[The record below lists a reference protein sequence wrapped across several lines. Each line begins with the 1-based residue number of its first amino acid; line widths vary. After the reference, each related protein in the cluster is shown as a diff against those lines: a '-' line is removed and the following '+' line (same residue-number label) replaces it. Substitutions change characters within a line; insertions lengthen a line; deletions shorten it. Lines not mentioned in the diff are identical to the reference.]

1 MSAGKLST
9 VPTRSVSRSNPVGT
23 FSALVSPPAISLLRA
38 ISDLVRLALWGF
50 IFDVYAKLPKLR
62 KTEYWHTC
70 IGNPVVIRVQIE
82 TEKAKSLG
90 FEKSLTDRIARK
102 PFFIMVR
109 VEMSALPEI
118 LTAAVANGSLLE
130 SAKTN
135 ITALLGGTTSDIALR
150 AIEELVHAEA
160 WEELNDRFFKTLAF
174 GTGGLRGRTIGRVV
188 TQVEQGVGGPNGR
201 PEHPCVGTATMNFY
215 NLSRA
220 VRGLIAYS
228 KQCAGTSR
236 KPVLVFAHDT
246 RHFSRDFAEFCAKV
260 CADLG
265 CDAYLF
271 EGARSTPQLSF
282 AVRELRADAGVVLT
296 ASHNPAHDNG
306 FKAYF
311 NDGAQIV
318 DADAEG
324 IIKEVN
330 AINSEFYEVLP
341 EAERGKVTILGAEMD
356 ALYVT
361 RLKTLLLKPSLLEGA
376 STKIV
381 FTNLHGT
388 GGHINVPMLRE
399 FGFEV
404 LTVPE
409 QDVQDGRFPTVE
421 SPNPENAPA
430 LKMAID
436 LAEQSGAE
444 IVIGT
449 DPDADRMGVAVRDAA
464 GKMVLLT
471 GNQIGSLMAWYRL
484 KTCFELG
491 WLTNANRNR
500 ALLVKTYVTTELQHA
515 IADGFGVGIVDT
527 LTGFKYIAAKLR
539 KYEEAIPADKK
550 GDYRSLT
557 EAQTRALRLEYS
569 RFFVFGG
576 EESYGYLGS
585 DAVRDK
591 DANGAALMF
600 AEVAAY
606 AKSVSKTLPALM
618 DDIYTEY
625 GYYLEIGKSLVLE
638 GADGAAKI
646 QALANSY
653 AENPPEIVDGSAV
666 VRVRDFAKQDLF
678 DQEGDLL
685 PKEKMLFVDLAD
697 GRSFAVRP
705 SGTEPKIKFYLFGK
719 HTPGG
724 DLSADKVSV
733 KAGLDS
739 LWSWIEADAAKR

>member
-1 MSAGKLST
+1 MTPHHDA
-9 VPTRSVSRSNPVGT
+9 
-23 FSALVSPPAISLLRA
+23 
-38 ISDLVRLALWGF
+38 
-50 IFDVYAKLPKLR
+50 
-62 KTEYWHTC
+62 
-70 IGNPVVIRVQIE
+70 
-82 TEKAKSLG
+82 
-90 FEKSLTDRIARK
+90 
-102 PFFIMVR
+102 
-109 VEMSALPEI
+109 
-118 LTAAVANGSLLE
+118 LTAAVAAGNLLE
-130 SAKTN
+130 SAKSN
-135 ITALLGGTTSDIALR
+135 IIALLAGTTSEIAPQ
-150 AIEELVHAEA
+150 AVDELVAAGA
-160 WEELNDRFFKTLAF
+160 WGELNDRFFKTLAF
-174 GTGGLRGRTIGRVV
+174 GTGGLRGRTIGRMV
-188 TQVEQGVGGPNGR
+188 TTAEQGAGGPNGR

-220 VRGLIAYS
+220 VRGLIAYA
-228 KQCAGTSR
+228 KEFAGPAR

-265 CDAYLF
+265 ADAYLF
-271 EGARSTPQLSF
+271 ESARSTPQLSF

-318 DADAEG
+318 DAHADG
-324 IIKEVN
+324 IIREVN
-330 AINSEFYEVLP
+330 EIIAEHYDPLP
-341 EAERGKVTILGAEMD
+341 TAERGTITLLGAEMD
-356 ALYVT
+356 VRYVAL
-361 RLKTLLLKPSLLEGA
+361 LKTLLLKPSLLESA
-376 STKIV
+376 STRIV

-388 GGHINVPMLRE
+388 GGYINVPLLRE
-399 FGFEV
+399 FGFDV

-409 QDVQDGRFPTVE
+409 QDVQDGRFPTVD

-430 LKMAID
+430 LKMGIE
-436 LAEQSGAE
+436 LAEMSGAE

-500 ALLVKTYVTTELQHA
+500 AVLVKTYVTTELQHA

-527 LTGFKYIAAKLR
+527 LTGFKYIAGKLR

-557 EAQTRALRLEYS
+557 QEQTRALRLEYS

-606 AKSVSKTLPALM
+606 AKSVGKTLPELM
-618 DDIYTEY
+618 DDVYVQF
-625 GYYLEIGKSLVLE
+625 GYYLEIGKSLVME

-653 AENPPEIVDGSAV
+653 AAKPPTDVDGSAV
-666 VRVRDFAKQDLF
+666 LRIRDFAKQDLF

-685 PKEKMLFVDLAD
+685 PKEKMLFVDLED

-705 SGTEPKIKFYLFGK
+705 SGTEPKIKYYLFGK
-719 HTPGG
+719 QAPSG
-724 DLSADKVSV
+724 DLAEAKTRVES
-733 KAGLDS
+733 GLAS
-739 LWSWIEADAAKR
+739 LWHWIEADAVQR

>member
-1 MSAGKLST
+1 MDFHIFAFQMTAITDPLNEA
-9 VPTRSVSRSNPVGT
+9 VTR
-23 FSALVSPPAISLLRA
+23 
-38 ISDLVRLALWGF
+38 
-50 IFDVYAKLPKLR
+50 
-62 KTEYWHTC
+62 
-70 IGNPVVIRVQIE
+70 
-82 TEKAKSLG
+82 
-90 FEKSLTDRIARK
+90 
-102 PFFIMVR
+102 
-109 VEMSALPEI
+109 
-118 LTAAVANGSLLE
+118 GSLLE
-130 SAKTN
+130 SAKNN
-135 ITALLGGTTSDIALR
+135 ILALLEGSTNELALR
-150 AIEELVHAEA
+150 VIEELVREGA
-160 WEELNDRFFKTLAF
+160 WEELNDRFYKTLAF
-174 GTGGLRGRTIGRVV
+174 GTGGLRGRTIGRVL

-201 PEHPCVGTATMNFY
+201 PEHPCVGTATMNYF

-220 VRGLIAYS
+220 VRGLIAYTR
-228 KQCAGTSR
+228 QVVGEGR

-246 RHFSRDFAEFCAKV
+246 RHFSRDFAEFCARV
-260 CADLG
+260 CAELG

-271 EGARSTPQLSF
+271 DGPRSTPQLSF

-296 ASHNPAHDNG
+296 ASHNPPHDNG

-318 DADAEG
+318 DRHASG
-324 IIKEVN
+324 IVAEVN
-330 AINSEFYEVLP
+330 AIVSERYEALP
-341 EAERGKVTILGAEMD
+341 EGERGGVTILGEEMD
-356 ALYVT
+356 ALYVA
-361 RLKTLLLKPSLLEGA
+361 RLKTLLLKPSLLDGA

-399 FGFEV
+399 FGFDV
-404 LTVPE
+404 LTVPA

-436 LAEQSGAE
+436 LAEETGAE

-449 DPDADRMGVAVRDAA
+449 DPDADRMGVAVRDSA

-491 WLTNANRNR
+491 WLTPANRNR
-500 ALLVKTYVTTELQHA
+500 AVLVKTFVTTELQRA
-515 IADGFGVGIVDT
+515 VADGFGVGIVDT

-539 KYEEAIPADKK
+539 KYEDAIPADKK

-606 AKSVSKTLPALM
+606 AKAVGKSIPALM
-618 DDIYTEY
+618 DEIYTEY
-625 GYYLEIGKSLVLE
+625 GYYLEVGKSLVME
-638 GADGAAKI
+638 GADGSARI
-646 QALANSY
+646 QALAQSY
-653 AENPPEIVDGSAV
+653 AENPPAVVDGSAV
-666 VRVRDFAKQDLF
+666 LRIRDFAKQDLY

-685 PKEKMLFVDLAD
+685 PKEKMLFVDLED

-705 SGTEPKIKFYLFGK
+705 SGTEPKIKYYLFGK
-719 HTPGG
+719 HAPGAVL
-724 DLSADKVSV
+724 DDAKASV
-733 KAGLDS
+733 ASGLAK
-739 LWSWIEADAAKR
+739 LWAWIEADAAGR

>member
-1 MSAGKLST
+1 MRGNF
-9 VPTRSVSRSNPVGT
+9 PT
-23 FSALVSPPAISLLRA
+23 
-38 ISDLVRLALWGF
+38 LA
-50 IFDVYAKLPKLR
+50 P
-62 KTEYWHTC
+62 
-70 IGNPVVIRVQIE
+70 
-82 TEKAKSLG
+82 
-90 FEKSLTDRIARK
+90 
-102 PFFIMVR
+102 
-109 VEMSALPEI
+109 EMSSLPAALSAS
-118 LTAAVANGSLLE
+118 LSAAVASGDLL
-130 SAKTN
+130 ATAQAN
-135 ITALLGGTTSDIALR
+135 IEALLAGTTSEVAPL
-150 AIEELVHAEA
+150 AVQELVEGGN

-188 TQVEQGVGGPNGR
+188 TTAEQGEGGPNNR

-220 VRGLIAYS
+220 VRGLIAYA
-228 KQCAGTSR
+228 KKFAGPDR
-236 KPVLVFAHDT
+236 KAVLVFAHDT
-246 RHFSRDFAEFCAKV
+246 RHFSRDFAEFCAKT
-260 CADLG
+260 CAELG

-271 EGARSTPQLSF
+271 EGPRATPQLSF

-318 DADAEG
+318 DPHATA
-324 IIKEVN
+324 IINEVN
-330 AINSEFYEVLP
+330 SITSERFEPLP
-341 EAERGKVTILGAEMD
+341 ASEQGKVTTLGAEMD
-356 ALYVT
+356 RIYT
-361 RLKTLLLKPSLLEGA
+361 ERLKTLLLKPSLLEGTK
-376 STKIV
+376 TKIV

-388 GGHINVPMLRE
+388 GGHINVPMLRGL
-399 FGFEV
+399 GFEV

-409 QDVQDGRFPTVE
+409 QDIQDGRFPTVE
-421 SPNPENAPA
+421 SPNPENGPA
-430 LKMAID
+430 LQMAID
-436 LAEQSGAE
+436 LAEESGAE

-449 DPDADRMGVAVRDAA
+449 DPDADRMGVAVRDTA

-491 WLTNANRNR
+491 WLTNANRSR
-500 ALLVKTYVTTELQHA
+500 AVVVKTFVTTELQRS
-515 IADGFGVGIVDT
+515 IADGFGVGVVDT
-527 LTGFKYIAAKLR
+527 LTGFKYIAGKLR

-585 DAVRDK
+585 DAIRDK
-591 DANGAALMF
+591 DANGATLMF

-606 AKSVSKTLPALM
+606 AKSVGKTLTGLL
-618 DDIYTEY
+618 DDVYTEY
-625 GYYLEIGKSLVLE
+625 GYYLEIGKSLVME

-653 AENPPEIVDGSAV
+653 AEKPPTEVDGSAV
-666 VRVRDFAKQDLF
+666 TRVRDFAKDELF
-678 DQEGDLL
+678 DQEGDLI
-685 PKEKMLFVDLAD
+685 PKEKMLFVDLED

-705 SGTEPKIKFYLFGK
+705 SGTEPKIKYYLFGK
-719 HTPGG
+719 NAPGG
-724 DLSADKVSV
+724 DLPAAKETV
-733 KAGLDS
+733 KTSLAN
-739 LWSWIEADAAKR
+739 LWSWIEKDATTR

>member
-1 MSAGKLST
+1 MPGDFYNIAFEMSTLEA
-9 VPTRSVSRSNPVGT
+9 
-23 FSALVSPPAISLLRA
+23 
-38 ISDLVRLALWGF
+38 
-50 IFDVYAKLPKLR
+50 
-62 KTEYWHTC
+62 
-70 IGNPVVIRVQIE
+70 
-82 TEKAKSLG
+82 
-90 FEKSLTDRIARK
+90 SLT
-102 PFFIMVR
+102 
-109 VEMSALPEI
+109 S
-118 LTAAVANGSLLE
+118 AVASGDLLQ

-135 ITALLGGTTSDIALR
+135 ILALLAGTTSEVAGQ
-150 AIEELVHAEA
+150 AIGELVEAGA

-174 GTGGLRGRTIGRVV
+174 GTGGLRGRTIGRVI
-188 TQVEQGVGGPNGR
+188 TKAEQGDGGPNDR

-220 VRGLIAYS
+220 VRGLVAYAKS
-228 KQCAGTSR
+228 FAGPDR
-236 KPVLVFAHDT
+236 KATLVFAHDT

-260 CADLG
+260 ASELG
-265 CDAYLF
+265 CNACLF
-271 EGARSTPQLSF
+271 EGPRSTPQLSF

-296 ASHNPAHDNG
+296 ASHNPPHDNG

-318 DADAEG
+318 DPHASG
-324 IIKEVN
+324 IIQEVN
-330 AINSEFYEVLP
+330 AITSEAYEPLP
-341 EAERGKVTILGAEMD
+341 VDQQGTITILGTEMD
-356 ALYVT
+356 ALYVD
-361 RLKTLLLKPSLLEGA
+361 RLKTLLLQPKLLEGM
-376 STKIV
+376 STKVV

-388 GGHINVPMLRE
+388 GGHINVPMLRG

-449 DPDADRMGVAVRDAA
+449 DPDADRMGVAVRDDA
-464 GKMVLLT
+464 GKMQLLT

-484 KTCFELG
+484 KTCFDLG
-491 WLTNANRNR
+491 WLTHANRSR
-500 ALLVKTYVTTELQHA
+500 AVLVKTYVTTELQRS

-527 LTGFKYIAAKLR
+527 LTGFKYIAGKLR
-539 KYEEAIPADKK
+539 KYEEAIPAEKR

-557 EAQTRALRLEYS
+557 EEQTRLLRLEYS

-591 DANGAALMF
+591 DANGATLMF

-606 AKSVSKTLPALM
+606 AKSIGKSIPALL
-618 DDIYTEY
+618 DEVYTEF
-625 GYYLEIGKSLVLE
+625 GYYLEVGKSLVME

-646 QALANSY
+646 QSLAASY
-653 AENPPEIVDGSAV
+653 AANPPDVVDGSEV
-666 VRVRDFAKQDLF
+666 IRVRDFAKQDLY

-705 SGTEPKIKFYLFGK
+705 SGTEPKIKYYLFGK
-719 HTPGG
+719 ASPGG
-724 DLSADKVSV
+724 VLADSKVQV
-733 KAGLDS
+733 RDGLAG
-739 LWSWIEADAAKR
+739 LWSWIEADAKNR

>member
-1 MSAGKLST
+1 
-9 VPTRSVSRSNPVGT
+9 
-23 FSALVSPPAISLLRA
+23 
-38 ISDLVRLALWGF
+38 
-50 IFDVYAKLPKLR
+50 
-62 KTEYWHTC
+62 
-70 IGNPVVIRVQIE
+70 
-82 TEKAKSLG
+82 
-90 FEKSLTDRIARK
+90 
-102 PFFIMVR
+102 MVW
-109 VEMSALPEI
+109 VEMSDFPEI

-135 ITALLGGTTSDIALR
+135 ITALLGGTTSDVALR

-188 TQVEQGVGGPNGR
+188 TQAEQGIGGPNGR

-228 KQCAGTSR
+228 KQCAGPSR

-436 LAEQSGAE
+436 LAEESGAE

-606 AKSVSKTLPALM
+606 AKSVGKTLPELM

-653 AENPPEIVDGSAV
+653 ADSPPEIVDGSAV

-705 SGTEPKIKFYLFGK
+705 SGTEPKIKFFLFGK
-719 HTPGG
+719 HAPGG
-724 DLSADKVSV
+724 DLSADKASV
-733 KAGLDS
+733 KVGLDS

>member
-1 MSAGKLST
+1 LLNGMRRPYADRAARDTELKSPDIDGVAMTRIS
-9 VPTRSVSRSNPVGT
+9 PTIP
-23 FSALVSPPAISLLRA
+23 L
-38 ISDLVRLALWGF
+38 
-50 IFDVYAKLPKLR
+50 
-62 KTEYWHTC
+62 
-70 IGNPVVIRVQIE
+70 
-82 TEKAKSLG
+82 
-90 FEKSLTDRIARK
+90 
-102 PFFIMVR
+102 
-109 VEMSALPEI
+109 EMSAIPKSLS
-118 LTAAVANGSLLE
+118 AAVANGSLLE
-130 SAKTN
+130 SAKSN
-135 ITALLGGTTSDIALR
+135 ITALLDGTTSAIAPL
-150 AIEELVHAEA
+150 AVQELVDAGA

-188 TQVEQGVGGPNGR
+188 TKAEQGVGGPNGR

-220 VRGLIAYS
+220 VRGLITYA
-228 KQCAGTSR
+228 KQFAGPDR
-236 KPVLVFAHDT
+236 RPVLVFAHDT
-246 RHFSRDFAEFCAKV
+246 RHFSRDFAEFCAKT
-260 CADLG
+260 CSDLG

-282 AVRELRADAGVVLT
+282 AVRELRADGGVVLT

-318 DADAEG
+318 DAHADA
-324 IIKEVN
+324 IVREVN
-330 AINSEFYEVLP
+330 AITSERYEILP
-341 EAERGKVTILGAEMD
+341 ESERGSITVLGAEMD
-356 ALYVT
+356 ACYVAL
-361 RLKTLLLKPSLLEGA
+361 LKTLLLKPSLLEGA

-421 SPNPENAPA
+421 SPNPENGPA

-500 ALLVKTYVTTELQHA
+500 AVLIKTYVTTELQHA

-527 LTGFKYIAAKLR
+527 LTGFKYIAGKLR

-550 GDYRSLT
+550 GDYRSLSQ
-557 EAQTRALRLEYS
+557 AQTRALRLEYS

-606 AKSVSKTLPALM
+606 AKSVGKTLPELM
-618 DDIYTEY
+618 DDVYTEY
-625 GYYLEIGKSLVLE
+625 GYYLEIGKSLVME

-646 QALANSY
+646 ASLANSY
-653 AENPPEIVDGSAV
+653 AENPPTEVDGSAV
-666 VRVRDFAKQDLF
+666 LRVRDFAKQDLF

-719 HTPGG
+719 KAPGG
-724 DLSADKVSV
+724 DLSAAKEAV
-733 KAGLDS
+733 KSALAS
-739 LWSWIEADAAKR
+739 LWSWIETDAAKR

>member
-1 MSAGKLST
+1 MSATL
-9 VPTRSVSRSNPVGT
+9 
-23 FSALVSPPAISLLRA
+23 
-38 ISDLVRLALWGF
+38 
-50 IFDVYAKLPKLR
+50 
-62 KTEYWHTC
+62 
-70 IGNPVVIRVQIE
+70 E
-82 TEKAKSLG
+82 TLNS
-90 FEKSLTDRIARK
+90 
-102 PFFIMVR
+102 
-109 VEMSALPEI
+109 
-118 LTAAVANGSLLE
+118 AVANGQLLE
-130 SAKTN
+130 SAKSN
-135 ITALLGGTTSDIALR
+135 IIALLAGTTSSVAPLVID
-150 AIEELVHAEA
+150 ELIQADA
-160 WEELNDRFFKTLAF
+160 WDELNDRFFKTLAF
-174 GTGGLRGRTIGRVV
+174 GTGGLRGRTIGRVI
-188 TQVEQGVGGPNGR
+188 TQAEQGAGGPNDR
-201 PEHPCVGTATMNFY
+201 PEHPCVGTATMNYY

-220 VRGLIAYS
+220 VRGLIAYT
-228 KQCAGTSR
+228 KTFAGPDR

-260 CADLG
+260 ASDLG

-271 EGARSTPQLSF
+271 EGPRSTPQLSF

-296 ASHNPAHDNG
+296 ASHNPPHDNG

-318 DADAEG
+318 EPHASG
-324 IIKEVN
+324 IIAEVN
-330 AINSEFYEVLP
+330 AIASERYDVL
-341 EAERGKVTILGAEMD
+341 AESARGKITMLGEEMD
-356 ALYVT
+356 ARYVSL
-361 RLKTLLLKPSLLEGA
+361 LKTLLLKPSLLDGA

-388 GGHINVPMLRE
+388 GGHINVPMLRD

-404 LTVPE
+404 LTVPA
-409 QDVQDGRFPTVE
+409 QDLQDGRFPTVE

-436 LAEQSGAE
+436 LAEASGAE

-464 GKMVLLT
+464 GQMVLLT

-491 WLTNANRNR
+491 WLTPANRNR
-500 ALLVKTYVTTELQHA
+500 AVLVKTFVTTELQHA

-527 LTGFKYIAAKLR
+527 LTGFKYIASKLR
-539 KYEEAIPADKK
+539 KYEDAVPADKK
-550 GDYRSLT
+550 GDYRSLGQD
-557 EAQTRALRLEYS
+557 QTRALRLEYS

-606 AKSVSKTLPALM
+606 AKSVGKTLPELM

-625 GYYLEIGKSLVLE
+625 GYHLEIGKSLVME

-653 AENPPEIVDGSAV
+653 AENPPESVDGSAV
-666 VRVRDFAKQDLF
+666 VRVRDFAHDELF

-685 PKEKMLFVDLAD
+685 PKEKMLFVDLED

-719 HTPGG
+719 HAPTS
-724 DLSADKVSV
+724 DLVAAKTAVQ
-733 KAGLDS
+733 AGLS
-739 LWSWIEADAAKR
+739 CLWQWIEKDAAGR

>member
-1 MSAGKLST
+1 MS
-9 VPTRSVSRSNPVGT
+9 
-23 FSALVSPPAISLLRA
+23 SLQE
-38 ISDLVRLALWGF
+38 S
-50 IFDVYAKLPKLR
+50 
-62 KTEYWHTC
+62 
-70 IGNPVVIRVQIE
+70 
-82 TEKAKSLG
+82 
-90 FEKSLTDRIARK
+90 
-102 PFFIMVR
+102 
-109 VEMSALPEI
+109 
-118 LTAAVANGSLLE
+118 LTAATANGCLLE
-130 SAKTN
+130 SAKNN
-135 ITALLGGTTSDIALR
+135 ILALLEGTTSVIAPQ
-150 AIEELVHAEA
+150 AIDELVQAGA
-160 WEELNDRFFKTLAF
+160 WEELNDRFYKTLAF
-174 GTGGLRGRTIGRVV
+174 GTGGLRGRTIGRVL
-188 TQVEQGVGGPNGR
+188 TTAEQGAGGPNGR

-220 VRGLIAYS
+220 VRGLIAYT
-228 KQCAGTSR
+228 KQFVGPERRA
-236 KPVLVFAHDT
+236 VLVFAHDT
-246 RHFSRDFAEFCAKV
+246 RHFSKDFAEFCAKV
-260 CADLG
+260 CSDLG

-271 EGARSTPQLSF
+271 DGPRSTPQLSF

-296 ASHNPAHDNG
+296 ASHNPPHDNG

-318 DADAEG
+318 DGHANG
-324 IIKEVN
+324 IVHEVN
-330 AINSEFYEVLP
+330 AISSEVYETLP
-341 EAERGKVTILGAEMD
+341 EPERGVITILGEEMD
-356 ALYVT
+356 KRYT
-361 RLKTLLLKPSLLEGA
+361 QRLKTLLLKPELLEGA
-376 STKIV
+376 STRIV

-399 FGFEV
+399 FGFDV
-404 LTVPE
+404 LSVPE
-409 QDVQDGRFPTVE
+409 QDAQDGRFPTVE

-500 ALLVKTYVTTELQHA
+500 AVLVKTFVTTELQHA

-527 LTGFKYIAAKLR
+527 LTGFKYIAGKLR

-550 GDYRSLT
+550 GDYRSLS

-585 DAVRDK
+585 DAIRDK

-606 AKSVSKTLPALM
+606 AKSVGKTLPELM
-618 DDIYTEY
+618 DDIYTEF
-625 GYYLEIGKSLVLE
+625 GYYQEVGKSLVME
-638 GADGAAKI
+638 GADGAVRI
-646 QALANSY
+646 QALARSY
-653 AENPPEIVDGSAV
+653 AENPPKLVDGSAV
-666 VRVRDFAKQDLF
+666 LRVRDFASQELF

-685 PKEKMLFVDLAD
+685 PKEKMLFVDLED

-705 SGTEPKIKFYLFGK
+705 SGTEPKIKYYLFGK
-719 HTPGG
+719 QAPGG
-724 DLSADKVSV
+724 DLSEAKSAVVS
-733 KAGLDS
+733 GLS
-739 LWSWIEADAAKR
+739 KLWSWIEADAASR